1 MAAKAEAGENW
12 PWTQPD
18 ALEELP
24 LPVAPLDP
32 LLPVAPPVLELA
44 MLPPPPPPP
53 HAPSSATAGINVT
66 ANTDLRKAI
75 IVDILSKRVGS
86 QMLHGVAKV
95 RNRFPVGE
103 SLHNTQIICATV
115 KFRVYIRPW

>member
-44 MLPPPPPPP
+44 MLPPPPP

-75 IVDILSKRVGS
+75 IVDILSKRG
-86 QMLHGVAKV
+86 
-95 RNRFPVGE
+95 
-103 SLHNTQIICATV
+103 
-115 KFRVYIRPW
+115 RVSNVTRCREGAEPLPGRWAIAQYANHLRHS